1 MAVRSGYER
10 IVRMLTYRE
19 AALATKA
26 ELDQAET
33 ASHLAEESRC
43 AMMLRTLQTEFSCML
58 LHTHE
63 YR

>member
-10 IVRMLTYRE
+10 TVRMLTYRE
-19 AALATKA
+19 AAPAMQA

-33 ASHLAEESRC
+33 ASHLVEESRC
-43 AMMLRTLQTEFSCML
+43 AMILSAMQIELSHFL
-58 LHTHE
+58 LHIHD